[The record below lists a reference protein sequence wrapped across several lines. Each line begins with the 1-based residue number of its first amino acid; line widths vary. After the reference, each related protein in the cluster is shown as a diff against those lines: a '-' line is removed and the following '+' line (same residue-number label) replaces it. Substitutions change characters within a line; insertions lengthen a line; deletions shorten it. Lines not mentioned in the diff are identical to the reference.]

1 MAYKKGKHSDAAS
14 KVGRLKEETERWLWG
29 EIRIWD
35 VCRRFIDGLQYGR
48 FRGDHTAGG
57 GTWVTEPSEPG
68 VSRVTVNLLLPI
80 YNRLQ
85 SMLSVTTPYIGV
97 RPASMT
103 TADMIKAK
111 TDSAMVQYLWEV
123 CKIPEAFRHAQRWQ
137 IVCGNAFIHT
147 FFDMEKNQ
155 IATEVVPPYDI
166 FCQRSVDCIHK
177 SEWLIKR
184 TYLYGSAIERTYP
197 KIDLS
202 EVQTVVTR
210 LGDDRIN
217 FTYASETQDD
227 EDRYEVLEY
236 WSREDNKHC
245 IIIGDQVAW
254 EAKKWDGS
262 RKFPIVH
269 IRFHQL
275 PGRLHGKGAI
285 APLIQVQKEYNAQR
299 SAIITNIRRMGN
311 LQWLIANNS
320 GVDAI
325 TNEPGAVIRYNP
337 ASIAPKQ
344 LPLNPLPGYVLDNV
358 NRSHS
363 EMLDLAG
370 IHGTSLG
377 KRVSGVESGKAIN
390 ALVNQDV
397 SQLQDILDGIE
408 KAAREMSVEMLHL
421 AKQHY
426 TKARMI
432 RVFRQDGGM
441 FFKMVKGTDLTDDP
455 DVFFEAN
462 SLFKS
467 HIKEREQRAIQ
478 LAQMGLLTPEEARKA
493 VNFFGQDP
501 MIQQSVR
508 NYNYALDL
516 LEAALEGN
524 EVLILRT
531 DPILEIAEVFQEY
544 TTSDE
549 FRDLPMEIQE
559 NVQNILIAVAA
570 QGNPQAAQ
578 QLSQPVYPL
587 QPQPPQQPGMGMSP
601 GAMGGAQQGGTPEGA
616 AQRTENQKMAKT
628 YEGFDPRSGGGM

>member
-1 MAYKKGKHSDAAS
+1 MARKKTKYSDEA
-14 KVGRLKEETERWLWG
+14 GHIGELKYETERWLYG
-29 EIRIWD
+29 EIRVWD
-35 VCRRFIDGLQYGR
+35 ICRRFIDGLQYGR
-48 FRGDHTAGG
+48 FKDQQHG

-85 SMLSVTTPYIGV
+85 SMLSVTVPYIGV

-111 TDSAMVQYLWEV
+111 TDSAMIQYLWED
-123 CKIPEAFRHAQRWQ
+123 CKIPEVFRHAQRWQ
-137 IVCGNAFIHT
+137 IVCGNVFIHT
-147 FFDMEKNQ
+147 YFDMEKDQ
-155 IATEVVPPYDI
+155 ITAEVVPPYDI

-184 TYLYGSAIERTYP
+184 TYLYGSAIERLYP
-197 KIDLS
+197 KVDLS
-202 EVQTVVTR
+202 EVDTVVTK

-217 FTYASETQDD
+217 FTYATDTANDQ
-227 EDRYEVLEY
+227 DRYEVLEY
-236 WSREDNKHC
+236 WSREHNKHC
-245 IIIGDQVAW
+245 IVIGNQIAW

-262 RKFPIVH
+262 QKFPIVH
-269 IRFHQL
+269 LRFHQL

-311 LQWLIANNS
+311 LQWIIANNS
-320 GVDAI
+320 GVDTV

-390 ALVNQDV
+390 ALVAQDT
-397 SQLQDILDGIE
+397 SQLQSVLDGIE
-408 KAAREMSVEMLHL
+408 KAAREMSVEMIKL

-426 TKARMI
+426 TKSRMI

-441 FFKMVKGTDLTDDP
+441 FFKMIKGTDLSDDP
-455 DVFFEAN
+455 DVFFEAG

-501 MIQQSVR
+501 MIHQSVR
-508 NYNYALDL
+508 NYNYALDI

-524 EVLILRT
+524 EVVVLRT
-531 DPILEIAEVFQEY
+531 DPIIEIAEVFQEY
-544 TTSDE
+544 TTSEE
-549 FRDLPMEIQE
+549 FQDLPLDIQE
-559 NVQNILIAVAA
+559 NVQGILIAVAA
-570 QGNPQAAQ
+570 QGNPQVVQ
-578 QLSQPVYPL
+578 QLSQPVYPVQ
-587 QPQPPQQPGMGMSP
+587 QPQPQPGMGMNQ
-601 GAMGGAQQGGTPEGA
+601 GAMAGAPQQGGTPEGA
-616 AQRTENQKMAKT
+616 AQRTENQELART
-628 YEGFDPRSGGGM
+628 YEGFDARAGGGM